1 MKKPK
6 DSKKAILE
14 TQWTVTLHPLAERE
28 LQTIP
33 ADMQARFLHIG
44 EMLEELGPQRVGLPH
59 IRPLESKLWEMR
71 MTGRDGIA
79 RAVYA
84 AVQGRTLP
92 ANPAVRQAYDAQAP
106 EFELARELIAA
117 RMKAGLT
124 QGDVAALMG
133 TTQSVVARIESGRGT
148 PSMRTVQRFASAVG
162 ARAVVRMEP
171 FAAA

>member
-1 MKKPK
+1 MEITPILTEK
-6 DSKKAILE
+6 DHRSALRVVSSLMDQDPSPDSPEGERLDVLSTLIEAYEQKHHAMDSSDKGGVDVKSLKEVKAQL
-14 TQWTVTLHPLAERE
+14 L
-28 LQTIP
+28 
-33 ADMQARFLHIG
+33 
-44 EMLEELGPQRVGLPH
+44 
-59 IRPLESKLWEMR
+59 
-71 MTGRDGIA
+71 
-79 RAVYA
+79 
-84 AVQGRTLP
+84 

-124 QGDVAALMG
+124 QGDVAARMG

-171 FAAA
+171 LTAA